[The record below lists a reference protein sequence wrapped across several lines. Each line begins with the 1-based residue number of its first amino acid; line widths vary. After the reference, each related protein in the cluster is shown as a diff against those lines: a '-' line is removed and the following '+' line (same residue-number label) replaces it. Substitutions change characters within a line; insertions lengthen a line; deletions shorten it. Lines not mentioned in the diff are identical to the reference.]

1 MSKILFSVIVVGA
14 LASAA
19 VAQPTSTCAEY
30 RASAN
35 DARLRMAGDLESAAS
50 QLSTRTFTEVEIR
63 TMLDT
68 RCEADAA
75 TILVSALEQ
84 VVE

>member
-1 MSKILFSVIVVGA
+1 MSKILFSAIVVGA

-30 RASAN
+30 RASDD
-35 DARLRMAGDLESAAS
+35 DARLRMAGDLESTAS
-50 QLSTRTFTEVEIR
+50 QLSTRTFTEAELR
-63 TMLDT
+63 TKLDT
-68 RCEADAA
+68 RCQVDSA
-75 TILVSALEQ
+75 TILVSALEE